1 MPSAPIPPR
10 PDLVVCDLAG
20 TTIYDRGEVPA
31 AFEQALHDAGLAFDA
46 AEVSAWRGA
55 SKREVLSRLVARQ
68 NGGGTPSVERIYR
81 RFRELLLQRMADAG
95 PLSLPGVED
104 TLSRLKSERCRV
116 AATTGF
122 DRDVVETILAAVPWA
137 GLLDAWVC
145 GDDVAQGRPAP
156 FMIFRAMERCGMRDV
171 RRVAVVGDTRLDL
184 EAGWNAGAGWR
195 IGVLT
200 GAHDRAALEAAPAT
214 HVVETLSALPT
225 LWHDAG
231 GRGGQAVV

>member
-31 AFEQALHDAGLAFDA
+31 AFEQALREAGLVVDA

-55 SKREVLSRLVARQ
+55 SKREVVGRLVARQ
-68 NGGGTPSVERIYR
+68 DGGGTPSVDRVYR
-81 RFRELLLQRMADAG
+81 RFRELLLERLSAAG
-95 PLSLPGVED
+95 PLSLPGVHE
-104 TLSRLKSERCRV
+104 TLARLKAERTRV

-122 DRDVVETILAAVPWA
+122 DRDIVETILATVPWA
-137 GLLDAWVC
+137 ELLDVWVC
-145 GDDVAQGRPAP
+145 GDDVPQGRPAP
-156 FMIFRAMERCGMRDV
+156 FMIFRAMERCGVVDV

-184 EAGWNAGAGWR
+184 EACWNAGVGWR

-200 GAHDRAALEAAPAT
+200 GAHDRATLAAAPHT
-214 HVVETLSALPT
+214 HLCDAVTALPS
-225 LWHDAG
+225 LWN
-231 GRGGQAVV
+231 QVVV

>member
-1 MPSAPIPPR
+1 MPSVPIPPR

-31 AFEQALHDAGLAFDA
+31 ALEQALREAGLAFEA

-55 SKREVLSRLVARQ
+55 SKREVLGRLVARQ
-68 NGGGTPSVERIYR
+68 DGGGTLSVDRIYR
-81 RFRELLLQRMADAG
+81 RFRELLLQRLAEAG
-95 PLSLPGVED
+95 PLSLPGVGE
-104 TLSRLKSERCRV
+104 TLTRLKADGCRV

-137 GLLDAWVC
+137 ELLDGWVC
-145 GDDVAQGRPAP
+145 GDDVARGRPAP
-156 FMIFRAMERCGMRDV
+156 FMIFGAMERCGVLDV

-184 EAGWNAGAGWR
+184 EAAWNAGAGWR

-200 GAHDRAALEAAPAT
+200 GAHDRATLAAAPHT
-214 HVVETLSALPT
+214 HLCDAITAVPS
-225 LWHDAG
+225 LWN
-231 GRGGQAVV
+231 QMLV

>member
-1 MPSAPIPPR
+1 MPSAPIPPP

-31 AFEQALHDAGLAFDA
+31 AFEQALREAGLAFDA

-55 SKREVLSRLVARQ
+55 SKREVLSRLIARQ
-68 NGGGTPSVERIYR
+68 DGGTRSVDRTYP
-81 RFRELLLQRMADAG
+81 RFRELLLQRLAEAG
-95 PLSLPGVED
+95 PLSLPGVQE
-104 TLSRLKSERCRV
+104 TLVRLKAERCRL

-156 FMIFRAMERCGMRDV
+156 FMIFRAMERCGVLDV

-184 EAGWNAGAGWR
+184 EAAWNAGAGWR
-195 IGVLT
+195 VGVLT
-200 GAHDRAALEAAPAT
+200 GAHDRATLTAAPHT
-214 HVVETLSALPT
+214 HLCDAITALPS
-225 LWHDAG
+225 LWS
-231 GRGGQAVV
+231 QVMV